1 MIAQY
6 SWPVPD
12 ITGGDP
18 AFRADNGAA
27 DPAVSAALDAFA
39 SGQGSE
45 HAAMIALAASRLL
58 VPIVATTSATE
69 EASVGEKAG
78 VGEKASEMALPTL
91 IGADGR
97 PAIPAFTCAD
107 TMRAWQADARPV
119 PVTARAVWQAAIEG
133 SSAVVIDV
141 AGPVLFVVEGA
152 RLAAL
157 ARGEAAPYPWDDAD
171 VREVV
176 AGVVATHPEVA
187 SFELGPGGGG
197 RDLAIDL
204 TPVESGISRE
214 AGEHAVSMSAEVM
227 AMLGDRLRGVEVWLA
242 D

>member
-1 MIAQY
+1 MITHY
-6 SWPVPD
+6 SWPVPE

-18 AFRADNGAA
+18 AFRADNGAV
-27 DPAVSAALDAFA
+27 DSAVSATLDAFA
-39 SGQGSE
+39 TGQGSE
-45 HAAMIALAASRLL
+45 HAVMTALAASRLL
-58 VPIVATTSATE
+58 VPIVAT
-69 EASVGEKAG
+69 ASDS
-78 VGEKASEMALPTL
+78 EKASEMALPTL

-176 AGVVATHPEVA
+176 AAVVATHPEVA
-187 SFELGPGGGG
+187 SFELGPGGSG

-204 TPVESGISRE
+204 TPAESGISRE
-214 AGEHAVSMSAEVM
+214 AGEHAASMSAEVM